1 MRRSAPALLAAAA
14 LFAACGSD
22 EPSSPD
28 STAGL
33 ANLTVT
39 LDNDGAKGAPAKQL
53 KLSCEK
59 PTDSQACKT
68 VATITTRDL
77 APTPAN
83 MACTQIF
90 GGPETATITGTLRG
104 SSVNA
109 RFSRSDGCE
118 LQRWKRVQPLLA
130 EVR

>member
-14 LFAACGSD
+14 LFAACGTD
-22 EPSSPD
+22 EPATTSGSS
-28 STAGL
+28 L
-33 ANLTVT
+33 AKLTVT
-39 LDNDGAKGAPAKQL
+39 LDNDGPKGAPAKEL
-53 KLSCEK
+53 KLSCEQ
-59 PTDSQACKT
+59 PADSQACKT
-68 VATITTRDL
+68 VSTITRKDL
-77 APTPAN
+77 APTPAG

-104 SSVNA
+104 DAVHA

-118 LQRWKRVQPLLA
+118 LQRWKRVQPLLS

>member
-22 EPSSPD
+22 EP
-28 STAGL
+28 TASQGL

-39 LDNDGAKGAPAKQL
+39 LDNDGPKGAPAKEL
-53 KLSCEK
+53 KLSCDK
-59 PTDSQACKT
+59 ATDSNACKT
-68 VATITTRDL
+68 VATITQADL

-104 SSVNA
+104 DAVHA

-118 LQRWKRVQPLLA
+118 LQRWKRVQPLLS

>member
-22 EPSSPD
+22 EPTASPPQ
-28 STAGL
+28 GL

-39 LDNDGAKGAPAKQL
+39 LDNDGPKGAPAKEL
-53 KLSCEK
+53 ELTCENAG
-59 PTDSQACKT
+59 DSQACKT
-68 VATITTRDL
+68 VSTLTTQDL

-90 GGPETATITGTLRG
+90 AGPETASITGTLRG
-104 SSVNA
+104 SPVNA
-109 RFSRSDGCE
+109 KFSRSDGC
-118 LQRWKRVQPLLA
+118 QVKRWQRVQPLLS

>member
-14 LFAACGSD
+14 LFAACGTD
-22 EPSSPD
+22 EPAT
-28 STAGL
+28 STGSGL

-39 LDNDGAKGAPAKQL
+39 LDNDGPKGAPAKEI

-59 PTDSQACKT
+59 PTESQACKT
-68 VATITTRDL
+68 VATITRKDL
-77 APTPAN
+77 APTPAG

-104 SSVNA
+104 SAVSA
-109 RFSRSDGCE
+109 RFSRRDGCE
-118 LQRWKRVQPLLA
+118 IQRWQRVQPLLA